1 MAILALFVLLPLGVS
16 DGQQRLGNQC
26 RSYPMMK
33 EGLLTQWR
41 EKPAHRGITNSERTL
56 IVHFLNTETRT
67 FTIIR
72 VEAKTNMACIIA
84 SGKDWG
90 FNPSFIGEDT

>member
-1 MAILALFVLLPLGVS
+1 MERELWTRWG
-16 DGQQRLGNQC
+16 
-26 RSYPMMK
+26 
-33 EGLLTQWR
+33 
-41 EKPAHRGITNSERTL
+41 EKPAHRGITNSERIL
-56 IVHFLNTETRT
+56 IVHFLNIETRT
-67 FTIIR
+67 FTIIQ